1 MLKKKIKMKN
11 KFKKHIPLYRAK
23 SIKTRQYVIGY
34 LKECTDTGPDVFWI
48 QTEDF
53 IDYQIDISTLAILD
67 CFNLNNENQFI
78 FASLSKDGKCG
89 DIFITENS
97 NEELDI
103 WNRNDYGETVAI
115 FTEHGVRFT
124 EWHVEYDEEDSV
136 FNVKYTKCIGI
147 KE

>member
-1 MLKKKIKMKN
+1 MHKR
-11 KFKKHIPLYRAK
+11 FKKYIPLYRAK
-23 SIKTRQYVIGY
+23 SIKTGQYVIGY
-34 LKECTDTGPDVFWI
+34 LKECTDTGSDVFWI
-48 QTEDF
+48 QTEDW

-78 FASLSKDGKCG
+78 FASLSSDGKGG

-103 WNRNDYGETVAI
+103 WDRDDYGETVAI

-124 EWHVEYDEEDSV
+124 EWYVEYDDDPDYML
-136 FNVKYTKCIGI
+136 NVKYTKCIGI

>member
-1 MLKKKIKMKN
+1 MHNRL
-11 KFKKHIPLYRAK
+11 KKHIPLYRAK
-23 SIKTRQYVIGY
+23 SIANGQYLIGY
-34 LKECTDTGPDVFWI
+34 LKECTDTGHDVFWI
-48 QTEDF
+48 QNEDF

-78 FASLSKDGKCG
+78 FASLSKDGKGG

-97 NEELDI
+97 NEELNQWHRD
-103 WNRNDYGETVAI
+103 DYGETIAI

-124 EWHVEYDEEDSV
+124 EWHVEYDEEDSML
-136 FNVKYTKCIGI
+136 NIKYTKCIGI